1 MDDVGELE
9 PGRGDFE
16 LFEEVAEGDAEADL
30 FDGGDVDVEREAL
43 VGHGLEQEVHVAA
56 GEAERLAAQL
66 GHGDEVAGR
75 RRADYFVDG
84 GFGLAVLCG
93 SK

>member
-1 MDDVGELE
+1 
-9 PGRGDFE
+9 
-16 LFEEVAEGDAEADL
+16 
-30 FDGGDVDVEREAL
+30 
-43 VGHGLEQEVHVAA
+43 
-56 GEAERLAAQL
+56 LAAQL